1 MATRKRKSEDHLL
14 AVRPDGHHWMVPC
27 TFLGIKEGLDDA
39 TFDFVHNDAIGMYVD
54 DEGMLKGLEFN
65 VPASLFMAR
74 ALFGPVVLCA
84 ARPDEEGNT
93 LPAHDEEEV
102 EGLKAIA
109 RIWQEVLADAL
120 RLGQVVMTT
129 ANEATIPPPIVYH
142 LDDKEFGRFL
152 TDGVLPDRE
161 GDA

>member
-1 MATRKRKSEDHLL
+1 MKKSEDRLL
-14 AVRPDGHHWMVPC
+14 VVPPNGQWRSVPC
-27 TFLGIKEGLDDA
+27 TYEGIKSGLDDA

-54 DEGMLKGLEFN
+54 DEGMLKELEFN

-84 ARPDEEGNT
+84 AQPDEEGNT

-102 EGLKAIA
+102 RGLKAIA
-109 RIWQEVLADAL
+109 DIWQEVLADAA

-129 ANEATIPPPIVYH
+129 ANEATIPPPVVYH

-161 GDA
+161 ADA